1 MDSVSL
7 RNRSN
12 KEQQMSD
19 KVIEF
24 PKNKVVRDIPGE
36 VLEER
41 SRRADQK
48 MADAIVEE
56 VTALMVTELDNY
68 FVEVEE
74 ESFTKDLVL
83 VVDALRA
90 AVYRQFGF
98 EHHLHPFIEKNIKII
113 SKADA
118 KAMED
123 MNEEQ
128 ILNMIEDMMNSK
140 GKLDKKE
147 EE

>member
-1 MDSVSL
+1 MT
-7 RNRSN
+7 
-12 KEQQMSD
+12 D

-24 PKNKVVRDIPGE
+24 PKHKVVRDLPGE

-41 SRRADQK
+41 ARRADQK

-56 VTALMVTELDNY
+56 ITSIVLTELDNY
-68 FVEVEE
+68 HVDVEE
-74 ESFTKDLVL
+74 ESFAKDLVL

-90 AVYRQFGF
+90 TVYRQFGF

-113 SKADA
+113 SKKDA
-118 KAMED
+118 EAMEN
-123 MNEEQ
+123 MSEEQ

-140 GKLDKKE
+140 EQVDKIE

>member
-1 MDSVSL
+1 MT
-7 RNRSN
+7 
-12 KEQQMSD
+12 D

-24 PKNKVVRDIPGE
+24 PKHKVVRDVPGE

-41 SRRADQK
+41 ARRADQK

-56 VTALMVTELDNY
+56 ITSIMVTELDNY
-68 FVEVEE
+68 FVNVEE
-74 ESFTKDLVL
+74 DSFTKDLVL

-90 AVYRQFGF
+90 TVYRQFGF

-113 SKADA
+113 SKKDA
-118 KAMED
+118 QDMEN

-140 GKLDKKE
+140 GKLDKEKGE
-147 EE
+147 

>member
-1 MDSVSL
+1 
-7 RNRSN
+7 
-12 KEQQMSD
+12 MSE

-24 PKNKVVRDIPGE
+24 PKHKVVRDIPGE

-41 SRRADQK
+41 ARRSDQK
-48 MADAIVEE
+48 MADAIIEE
-56 VTALMVTELDNY
+56 ITGIILTELDNY
-68 FVEVEE
+68 HVDVEE
-74 ESFTKDLVL
+74 ESFAKDIVL

-90 AVYRQFGF
+90 TVYRQFGF

-113 SKADA
+113 SKKDA
-118 KAMED
+118 EAMEN

-128 ILNMIEDMMNSK
+128 ILNMIEDMLHSK
-140 GKLDKKE
+140 EQVDKE

>member
-1 MDSVSL
+1 MT
-7 RNRSN
+7 
-12 KEQQMSD
+12 D

-24 PKNKVVRDIPGE
+24 PKHKVVRDVPGE

-41 SRRADQK
+41 ARRADMK
-48 MADAIVEE
+48 MADAIVSDI
-56 VTALMVTELDNY
+56 TSIIITELDNY
-68 FVEVEE
+68 YVSVEE
-74 ESFTKDLVL
+74 ESFAKDLVL

-90 AVYRQFGF
+90 TVYRQFGF
-98 EHHLHPFIEKNIKII
+98 EHHLHPFIEKNITII

-128 ILNMIEDMMNSK
+128 IQKMIEDMLASK
-140 GKLDKKE
+140 EELDKEGEK
-147 EE
+147 

>member
-1 MDSVSL
+1 
-7 RNRSN
+7 
-12 KEQQMSD
+12 MSD

-24 PKNKVVRDIPGE
+24 PKHKVVRDVPGE
-36 VLEER
+36 VMEER
-41 SRRADQK
+41 ARRADRK

-56 VTALMVTELDNY
+56 ITGIVLTELDNY
-68 FVEVEE
+68 HVEIEE
-74 ESFTKDLVL
+74 ESFAKDLVL

-90 AVYRQFGF
+90 TVYRQFGF

-113 SKADA
+113 SKEDA
-118 KAMED
+118 EKMEE

-140 GKLDKKE
+140 EQVDKIE

>member
-1 MDSVSL
+1 
-7 RNRSN
+7 
-12 KEQQMSD
+12 MSE

-24 PKNKVVRDIPGE
+24 PKNKVVRDIPGQ

-41 SRRADQK
+41 QKRADQK
-48 MADAIVEE
+48 MADGIVEE
-56 VTALMVTELDNY
+56 VTAMVITELDNY
-68 FVEVEE
+68 FVNIED

-83 VVDALRA
+83 MVDALRA
-90 AVYRQFGF
+90 TVYRQFGF

-113 SKADA
+113 SKKDA

-128 ILNMIEDMMNSK
+128 ILNMIEDMMKSK
-140 GKLDKKE
+140 EKLDKE
-147 EE
+147 DGE

>member
-1 MDSVSL
+1 MT
-7 RNRSN
+7 
-12 KEQQMSD
+12 D

-24 PKNKVVRDIPGE
+24 PKHKVVRDVPGA

-41 SRRADQK
+41 ARRADQK

-56 VTALMVTELDNY
+56 LTAIMLTELDNY
-68 FVEVEE
+68 HVEIEE

-90 AVYRQFGF
+90 TVYRQFGF

-113 SKADA
+113 SRKDA
-118 KAMED
+118 EEMQD
-123 MNEEQ
+123 MTEEQ

-140 GKLDKKE
+140 GKLDKE
-147 EE
+147 DSE